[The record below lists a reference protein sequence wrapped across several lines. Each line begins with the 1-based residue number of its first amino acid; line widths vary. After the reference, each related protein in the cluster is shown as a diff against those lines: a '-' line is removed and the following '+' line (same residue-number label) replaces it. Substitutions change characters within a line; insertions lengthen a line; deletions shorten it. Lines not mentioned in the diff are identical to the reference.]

1 MRLPAAVRASTRT
14 PFLQVVKTSV
24 ATIAAWILG
33 FALFQ
38 QHAPIF
44 AAIAAL
50 LCVQPSVNQSVGKA
64 IERSVGVIAGVLIAY
79 LAGLAFGQAGW
90 LVVLAIVASMLLAW
104 ALRLTPGSGNQ
115 IAISA
120 MLVLSIGDTTDY
132 ALERI
137 AETILGGAI
146 GVIVNVLIVPPVLV
160 APAEQAIRRLTSDTS
175 AALNRLAEAL
185 TQVRD
190 RAWLEAAM
198 RQVRELR
205 TARDDASDAIGKARE
220 SLGLNPRGT
229 RHRAQ
234 LNALDIALDRLGP
247 IVTQLIGMTRTVLDN
262 YDRELSNEPTV
273 VAMADEMERAAHDLL
288 LLSPGRT
295 TGWSDGAKPATA
307 ELPALTA
314 PLRIGRPS
322 PDHWI
327 LIGSLM
333 EDLRRIRDGIVDEQ
347 AYH

>member
-1 MRLPAAVRASTRT
+1 MRLRAAVRASTRT

-24 ATIAAWILG
+24 AIIAAWLLG
-33 FALFQ
+33 AALFQ
-38 QHAPIF
+38 QHPPIF

-79 LAGLAFGQAGW
+79 LAGLAFGQASW
-90 LVVLAIVASMLLAW
+90 LVILAIVVSMLLAW

-137 AETILGGAI
+137 IETIIGAAI

-160 APAEQAIRRLTSDTS
+160 APAQESIVRLTAETS
-175 AALNRLAEAL
+175 AALNRLAESL
-185 TQVRD
+185 TSVRD
-190 RAWLEAAM
+190 RDWLESAM
-198 RQVRELR
+198 SQARELR
-205 TARDDASDAIGKARE
+205 TARDDASDAIDKATE

-234 LNALDIALDRLGP
+234 LNMLGIALDRLGP

-262 YDRELSNEPTV
+262 YDEELRHEPTV

-295 TGWSDGAKPATA
+295 AWHNRAEPATA

-314 PLRIGRPS
+314 PLSIGRPS

-333 EDLRRIRDGIVDEQ
+333 EDLRRIRNSIVDEQ
-347 AYH
+347 ANR